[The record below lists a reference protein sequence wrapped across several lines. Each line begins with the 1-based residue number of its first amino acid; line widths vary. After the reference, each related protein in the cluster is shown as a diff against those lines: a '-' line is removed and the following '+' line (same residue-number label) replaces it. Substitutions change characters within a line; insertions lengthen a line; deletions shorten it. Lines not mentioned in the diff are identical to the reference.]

1 MTANA
6 IAPALIEGADMVAR
20 IPGIVLP
27 PVGRMGRTDE
37 VTSLS
42 MAMLSNA
49 YLTGQVVLLDGGIRP
64 D

>member
-1 MTANA
+1 M
-6 IAPALIEGADMVAR
+6 
-20 IPGIVLP
+20 LP